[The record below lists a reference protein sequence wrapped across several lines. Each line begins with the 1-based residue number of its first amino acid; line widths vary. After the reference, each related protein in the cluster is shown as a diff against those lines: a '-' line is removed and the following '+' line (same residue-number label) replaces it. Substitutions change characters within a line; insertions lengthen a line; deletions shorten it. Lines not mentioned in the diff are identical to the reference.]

1 MPSLLASTWFS
12 KRSGPGG
19 LKGMEIT
26 GGGGEGSRKAVLL
39 AALSG
44 VVAAGLVSCTAL
56 PGGSLDPLVPALG
69 LHRAEGTRTQPRPE
83 APAPTEASA
92 RGSSAPSHEVRPPG
106 EPQTRSEWI
115 GWYRDSRGE
124 GEIALA
130 LTQDEN
136 AHGGTWRLRT
146 GGSGTF
152 AGIVSSDGRM
162 LSFSMR
168 GGDRECV
175 ATLEGIAEYAGNR
188 ISGSYRGT
196 DCHGVVA
203 DGRLDL
209 RKR

>member
-1 MPSLLASTWFS
+1 MLASTWSS
-12 KRSGPGG
+12 KSLG
-19 LKGMEIT
+19 LGALRRVGII
-26 GGGGEGSRKAVLL
+26 GGGGEGSREVVLRATL
-39 AALSG
+39 FG
-44 VVAAGLVSCTAL
+44 VVAAVLVSCTAL
-56 PGGSLDPLVPALG
+56 PGGSMDPLVPALG
-69 LHRAEGTRTQPRPE
+69 LPRAEGTRTQPRPE

-92 RGSSAPSHEVRPPG
+92 RGSSAPSREVRPPG
-106 EPQTRSEWI
+106 EPPTRSEWT
-115 GWYRDSRGE
+115 GRYRDTRGE
-124 GEIALA
+124 GEITLT
-130 LTQDEN
+130 LTQDGS

-152 AGIVSSDGRM
+152 AGIVSPDGRM

>member
-1 MPSLLASTWFS
+1 MGERAESSRRIGLQAILFGVLA
-12 KRSGPGG
+12 G
-19 LKGMEIT
+19 
-26 GGGGEGSRKAVLL
+26 
-39 AALSG
+39 
-44 VVAAGLVSCTAL
+44 GLVSCTAL
-56 PGGSLDPLVPALG
+56 PVGSLDPLAPALG
-69 LHRAEGTRTQPRPE
+69 LPRVKEGPAQPRSV
-83 APAPTEASA
+83 APAAAGASA
-92 RGSSAPSHEVRPPG
+92 RVPSQPSRDLQPPD
-106 EPQTRSEWI
+106 EPPTRSEWI
-115 GWYRDSRGE
+115 GRYRDSRGE
-124 GEIALA
+124 GEIALT
-130 LTQDEN
+130 LTQDGS

-152 AGIVSSDGRM
+152 AGILAADGPQ

-168 GGDRECV
+168 GGDRECA

>member
-1 MPSLLASTWFS
+1 MGERAESSRGIGLQVILFGVLA
-12 KRSGPGG
+12 
-19 LKGMEIT
+19 L
-26 GGGGEGSRKAVLL
+26 
-39 AALSG
+39 
-44 VVAAGLVSCTAL
+44 GLVSCIAL
-56 PGGSLDPLVPALG
+56 PGGSMDPLVPALG
-69 LHRAEGTRTQPRPE
+69 LPRAEGTRAQPRSETPT
-83 APAPTEASA
+83 PAGTSA
-92 RGSSAPSHEVRPPG
+92 RGPSQPGREVQSRA

-115 GWYRDSRGE
+115 GWYRDNRGE
-124 GEIALA
+124 GEIALT
-130 LTQDEN
+130 LTQDES

-152 AGIVSSDGRM
+152 AGIVSPDGRT

-196 DCHGVVA
+196 DCLGAVA